1 MEPIIKNEIR
11 LDLVYGLIK
20 ENWKTFFKVTF
31 ITSVVTIILLFCI
44 PRHYVVS
51 VKLVP
56 EYGETSSAGA
66 LSTAASMFGI
76 NMGSQGVDAIV
87 PEFYPDI
94 VGSTEFLVPIMDINV
109 ETQDGDFNGTY
120 AQYILKKEKHPW
132 WIKLIDKVKKLLV
145 SESEP
150 YNPSADYKVDPFR
163 LTKAEDGILKRMAE
177 SIDCVVDEK
186 TSVITLSVKAQDPL
200 VAANMAISVKEMLQE
215 FITRYRTEKNH
226 IELDQSKA
234 MCDSAY
240 VKYVEAQRTYAEFVD
255 KHQVLK
261 RQIFK
266 VEEERLAGE
275 MQLAFNTYNTLCQ
288 QKLLNEA
295 ELLKRTPAFTVL
307 QNASVPIKP
316 ASSHKL
322 VKTAAM
328 AMLSAL
334 IYLILLIARDGNG
347 GKKETPND
355 VAETEK

>member
-132 WIKLIDKVKKLLV
+132 
-145 SESEP
+145 
-150 YNPSADYKVDPFR
+150 
-163 LTKAEDGILKRMAE
+163 
-177 SIDCVVDEK
+177 
-186 TSVITLSVKAQDPL
+186 
-200 VAANMAISVKEMLQE
+200 
-215 FITRYRTEKNH
+215 
-226 IELDQSKA
+226 
-234 MCDSAY
+234 
-240 VKYVEAQRTYAEFVD
+240 
-255 KHQVLK
+255 
-261 RQIFK
+261 
-266 VEEERLAGE
+266 
-275 MQLAFNTYNTLCQ
+275 
-288 QKLLNEA
+288 
-295 ELLKRTPAFTVL
+295 
-307 QNASVPIKP
+307 
-316 ASSHKL
+316 
-322 VKTAAM
+322 
-328 AMLSAL
+328 
-334 IYLILLIARDGNG
+334 
-347 GKKETPND
+347 
-355 VAETEK
+355 